1 MSTTK
6 VVYMGCFS
14 LHWLY
19 LVVLI
24 GYLFSKIL
32 HDRTQ
37 ITQAGE
43 FQAQKSPRREGYLEL
58 FVGWGGSAGAGTWT
72 TVG

>member
-24 GYLFSKIL
+24 GYLFSKNR
-32 HDRTQ
+32 HDWTQ
-37 ITQAGE
+37 ITQAGGL
-43 FQAQKSPRREGYLEL
+43 QAQKSPRGE
-58 FVGWGGSAGAGTWT
+58 GWGLFLNFA
-72 TVG
+72 